1 MQGIEKLQQA
11 IYKTIDDIEYW
22 QEVLRLLCEVTGA
35 SKGIISLRDSLTA
48 ELVIPT
54 DVRQELSSPLLY
66 GFSEMEIGSYV
77 THYIEQDPW
86 TPFEKLFHPS
96 EPTSLAKFVDLKTLQ
111 NSEFWQ
117 WLEPQGITDTT
128 VLEIGLSAPNWIAM
142 NLYYPTKTDTI
153 KKKVLQYT
161 TKLQETMQDA
171 WRIGQRLRASEQAP
185 NRLGYFLERQP
196 QAALIL
202 SAAGEIILE
211 NKKALTLKETAT
223 NIYHLDNQRFGFN
236 DPQLQLQL
244 LEAMQTLKISVD
256 ARLEEIKFSSQ
267 TLDLTLTLIEK
278 AEDQLGADSGAR
290 LLSIRPVSA
299 QLLPIWNNVLLTKR
313 ERQLVELL
321 ANGDKVV
328 DFINHYQMSK
338 STGHFHWQNVKRKL
352 EIKDRSEI
360 QVMHQLYLQ
369 NL

>member
-1 MQGIEKLQQA
+1 MREIEELQQA

-77 THYIEQDPW
+77 THYIERDPW

-128 VLEIGLSAPNWIAM
+128 VLEIGLSAPNWIAL

-153 KKKVLQYT
+153 KKKVLEYT
-161 TKLQETMQDA
+161 SKLQGSMQDA
-171 WRIGQRLRASEQAP
+171 WRIGQRLRASEQSP

-196 QAALIL
+196 QAAFIL
-202 SAAGEIILE
+202 SSIGEIILE
-211 NKKALTLKETAT
+211 NKKAVNLNEAEKD
-223 NIYHLDNQRFGFN
+223 IYQLNNQCLVLLDSDLQS
-236 DPQLQLQL
+236 QLN
-244 LEAMQTLKISVD
+244 EAMQALRLSVD
-256 ARLEEIKFSSQ
+256 GRLDEIKFSSK
-267 TLDLTLTLIEK
+267 TLDITLTLIEK
-278 AEDQLGADSGAR
+278 AEDQLGVDSGAR
-290 LLSIRPVSA
+290 LLTIGLASA
-299 QLLPIWNNVLLTKR
+299 QLLPIWNNALLTKR
-313 ERQLVELL
+313 ERQLVEQL

-328 DFINHYQMSK
+328 DFINRYKMSK

-352 EIKDRSEI
+352 GIKDRSEI

-369 NL
+369 SL

>member
-1 MQGIEKLQQA
+1 MQEIEILQQA
-11 IYKTIDDIEYW
+11 IYKTIDDIEHW
-22 QEVLRLLCEVTGA
+22 QEVLCLMCQLTGA
-35 SKGIISLRDSLTA
+35 SKGIISLRDGLTA

-66 GFSEMEIGSYV
+66 GFSETEIGSYV
-77 THYIEQDPW
+77 THYISLDPW

-128 VLEIGLSAPNWIAM
+128 VLEIGQSAPNWIAM
-142 NLYYPTKTDTI
+142 NLYYPTTTDTI
-153 KKKVLQYT
+153 KKKVLEYT
-161 TKLQETMQDA
+161 RKLQGSMQDA

-202 SAAGEIILE
+202 SATGEIILE
-211 NKKALTLKETAT
+211 NNKAVTLKETET
-223 NIYHLDNQRFGFN
+223 NIYQLNNRRVVFH
-236 DPQLQLQL
+236 DPQLQGQLQ
-244 LEAMQTLKISVD
+244 EAMQTL
-256 ARLEEIKFSSQ
+256 RLSADGRLDEIKFSSK

-278 AEDQLGADSGAR
+278 AEDQLGTDSGAR
-290 LLSIRPVSA
+290 LLSIGLVSA
-299 QLLPIWNNVLLTKR
+299 QLLPLWNNALLTKR

-321 ANGDKVV
+321 ANGGKIV
-328 DFINHYQMSK
+328 DFINSYGMSK

-352 EIKDRSEI
+352 GIKDRSEI
-360 QVMHQLYLQ
+360 QVKHQLYLQ
-369 NL
+369 SL